1 MNTMTALLSEQL
13 RPQKLAEITLPDSE
27 IKFLE
32 AMVASGSPMN
42 LLFYGNP
49 GTGKTS
55 TAKILLKAIDADFIK
70 LNGSFNN
77 GDKSMVKKI
86 EGFAYTTS
94 MTGRPKI
101 CFIDEA
107 DYMPKAVQE
116 PLRYVIENVSDNC
129 RFLMSANALGN
140 LTPAIQSRCMP
151 ISFDIMFKDRAAI
164 IDRMTIHYDQKLQ
177 NIGFKFEQR
186 KIHEIISLNFP
197 DFRSIANR
205 FQKETLMAA

>member
-1 MNTMTALLSEQL
+1 MNVIAPLLSEQL
-13 RPQKLAEITLPDSE
+13 RPQNLAEITLPDDT
-27 IKFLE
+27 IKSLE

-55 TAKILLKAIDADFIK
+55 TAKILLKAIDADFIE

-77 GDKSMVKKI
+77 GDKGMVKKI

-116 PLRYVIENVSDNC
+116 PLRYVIEKASDHC
-129 RFLMSANALGN
+129 RFLMTANTLGN
-140 LTPAIQSRCMP
+140 MTPAIQSRCMP
-151 ISFDIMFKDRAAI
+151 ISFDIMSKDRAGI
-164 IDRMTIHYDQKLQ
+164 INRMTVQYDHKLRNLGYKFDQK
-177 NIGFKFEQR
+177 N
-186 KIHEIISLNFP
+186 IHEIISLNFP
-197 DFRSIANR
+197 DYRKIANR
-205 FQKETLMAA
+205 FQMETLKAA